1 MKINKVEKM
10 KIIDIPHSKIL
21 ITGTAGFIGFHL
33 VKRLL
38 TENFNI
44 FGIDNINNYYDIN
57 LKYARLAE
65 TGILGSKQIN
75 KNRNESDFFKEIEFG
90 EIINSGQYSNYRFQ
104 RADVQDKKFLFEL
117 FASEKFDYVIH
128 LAAQAGVR
136 YSIENPDLYIQSNII
151 GFFNI
156 LEACRQFPVKKLLYA
171 SSSSVYGNNS
181 KIPFSTNDKTDEPA
195 SLYAATKKSN
205 ELMAHAYSHLYQ
217 IPTIGLR
224 FFTVYGS
231 WGRPDMSPILFADAI
246 TKGNVLKV
254 FNNGEMERDFTHIN
268 DIVEGIYRIIKTD
281 FTIQENYQIFNIG
294 NGNPINLLRF
304 IRTLENQLGQKAKL
318 QFLPMQLGDVKKTW
332 ADISQL
338 FECFNY
344 KPNISIDEGIKEFV
358 IWYRDYFKTETTS
371 T

>member
-1 MKINKVEKM
+1 
-10 KIIDIPHSKIL
+10 
-21 ITGTAGFIGFHL
+21 
-33 VKRLL
+33 
-38 TENFNI
+38 
-44 FGIDNINNYYDIN
+44 
-57 LKYARLAE
+57 
-65 TGILGSKQIN
+65 
-75 KNRNESDFFKEIEFG
+75 
-90 EIINSGQYSNYRFQ
+90 
-104 RADVQDKKFLFEL
+104 
-117 FASEKFDYVIH
+117 VIH

-156 LEACRQFPVKKLLYA
+156 LEACRKFPVKKLMYA
-171 SSSSVYGNNS
+171 SSSSVYGNNT
-181 KIPFSTNDKTDEPA
+181 KTPFSTDDKTDEPL

-246 TKGNVLKV
+246 TKGKSLKV

-268 DIVEGIYRIIKTD
+268 DIVEGIHRIIKTD
-281 FTIQENYQIFNIG
+281 FSMHGNYKIFNIG

-304 IRTLENQLGQKAKL
+304 IRTLENHLGQKAKL

-332 ADISQL
+332 ADTSQL
-338 FECFNY
+338 SEYFNY
-344 KPNISIDEGIKEFV
+344 KPNTSIDDGIKEFAF
-358 IWYRDYFKTETTS
+358 WFRDYFKTETIS